1 MTLRLPGPL
10 RLLRLLAGAALVTA
24 AATARP
30 AAPTPAAPDVIRFD
44 ISRFDVSGNTLLAP
58 ATVSA
63 AVAPFTGSARD
74 FGHVQRALEALEA
87 AYRAAG
93 YTVVTV
99 ELPEQELDRGVVRLR
114 VVETKVGRVT
124 VRGNRH
130 FDEANI
136 RRSVPGLQGGRPPN
150 VAAISDSLRLANDN
164 PSKKVA
170 LKLQGSLDA
179 EGEVDAAL
187 EVTDERQWKA
197 IVNVDNT
204 GTDQTGRTRTGV
216 VLQHANLW
224 NLDHVMTLQYTTTVE
239 HPGRVRVYG
248 AGYHIPLYAPGDA
261 LDFYASYSNV
271 DSGTVAA
278 GVFNLAVSGQ
288 GAVYGA
294 RYTQNLRRR
303 GDLEARLQYGVEH
316 KAFRNS
322 IVLLGQELGNNV
334 TVHPVSVAWL
344 GSVAK
349 PGAELAGSVA
359 LVRNVPGGSRGSQA
373 DFTRARLGARDDYT
387 LLRIG
392 GSWSRVLPGDWQARA
407 IVNGQYTRDALV
419 PGEQFGAGGAG
430 SVRGFAEREIANDRG
445 LGANLEL
452 YTPNLCGAFASQCR
466 ALAFYDSAWVRRNHA
481 LAGELT
487 STAIGSAGL
496 GLRLLVSTY
505 ANLQLDYGHVVRA
518 GATGRADANRLHV
531 RLGLSY

>member
-1 MTLRLPGPL
+1 MKRRIA
-10 RLLRLLAGAALVTA
+10 RLLTGAALVTA
-24 AATARP
+24 AASAWADAP
-30 AAPTPAAPDVIRFD
+30 APAGADVIRFD
-44 ISRFDVSGNTLLAP
+44 ISRFDVTGNTLLAP
-58 ATVSA
+58 GTVAA
-63 AVAPFTGSARD
+63 AVAPFSGTGRD
-74 FGHVQRALEALEA
+74 FGEVQRALEALEA

-114 VVETKVGRVT
+114 VIETKVGRVT
-124 VRGNRH
+124 VRGNRY

-136 RRSVPGLQGGRPPN
+136 RRSLPGLQGGRTPN
-150 VAAISDSLRLANDN
+150 VAAISESLQLANDN

-170 LKLQGSLDA
+170 LKLQAGA
-179 EGEVDAAL
+179 ENEVDATL
-187 EVTDERQWKA
+187 EVNDERPWKA
-197 IVNVDNT
+197 IVNIDNT
-204 GTDQTGRTRTGV
+204 GTDQTGRTHTGI

-224 NLDHVMTLQYTTTVE
+224 NLDHVMTLQYTTTAE
-239 HPGRVRVYG
+239 HPGRVKVYG
-248 AGYHIPLYAPGDA
+248 AGYHIPLYALGDA

-278 GVFNLAVSGQ
+278 GVFNLAVSGK
-288 GAVYGA
+288 GAAYGA

-303 GDLEARLQYGVEH
+303 DDLESKLQYGVDY
-316 KAFRNS
+316 KAFKNS

-344 GSVAK
+344 GTWTK
-349 PGAELAGSVA
+349 PATELAGSLA
-359 LVRNVPGGSRGSQA
+359 LLRNVPGGSRGGQD

-387 LLRIG
+387 LLRVG

-419 PGEQFGAGGAG
+419 PGEQFGAGGAA
-430 SVRGFAEREIANDRG
+430 SVRGFAEREVANDRG
-445 LGANLEL
+445 FGANLEL
-452 YTPNLCGAFASQCR
+452 YTPNLCGALAAQCR

-487 STAIGSAGL
+487 GTAIGSAGI
-496 GLRLLVSTY
+496 GLRLLVATY
-505 ANLQLDYGHVVRA
+505 VNLQLDYGHVLRA